1 MKLRVKCAVVESQMF
16 KLVISDDEG
25 QKTVVPLLRD
35 EVTIGREEGNTI
47 RLTERNVSRAHA
59 RLRRQ
64 SDTYV
69 IEDLGSYNG
78 IVINGERLE
87 SEIQLSAGDRVA
99 IGDYA
104 LAFESDADRV
114 SKPPPSVRP
123 SAPPPRFVIL
133 GEPAPGAEF
142 ALRRP
147 VVRIGRDDRLDI
159 PIYHKSISHEH
170 AEVQLKDGKVT
181 IFDLESLNGIRV
193 NGVQTSR
200 AVLEAG
206 DEIEIGAVRLQFFA
220 QEARTNLQPL
230 HKVEAASANASYSK
244 TAPVGRLAAA
254 ALGLVLLGGGAAF
267 FLMSESG
274 EPGFDSHFDFDA
286 DSIAAAP
293 TLETPSPDGGEPAR
307 VPEATDV
314 YPPQPEPDPI
324 DAKEARAMA
333 REAKTSCRK
342 ALRSGDWEEALSHAR
357 FALRMSPQDKVAR
370 DCMLAARE
378 GIGDSESLAEAER
391 ELAADRVESA
401 YALLTALPKR
411 SPLRKT
417 PQFAEVRSRYVAAH
431 QAYGARA
438 LRLGQADK
446 AKREASL
453 ILEIPGISTAERKAA
468 KALQNRARRAPSQSR
483 SELAANEP
491 SPQTA
496 SAVSAKP
503 DTKPDPKPTQTAD
516 TLQQARE
523 CLARGDNACVIRLL
537 EGGGAQNASA
547 LALLIETYRA
557 TGNQVAARRHMG
569 WFVTKYPSNSRAERY
584 RKMLGED

>member
-1 MKLRVKCAVVESQMF
+1 MF

-78 IVINGERLE
+78 VVINGQRIE
-87 SEIQLSAGDRVA
+87 SEIKLSAGDRVA

-142 ALRRP
+142 ALRQP
-147 VVRIGRDDRLDI
+147 VARIGRDDKLDI

-230 HKVEAASANASYSK
+230 PKLAVTPSNARSTKKFPVK
-244 TAPVGRLAAA
+244 TLAAA
-254 ALGLVLLGGGAAF
+254 ALGLVLAGGAAAF
-267 FLMSESG
+267 FLMPDFDEQG
-274 EPGFDSHFDFDA
+274 FEPDFDFDVG
-286 DSIAAAP
+286 STAAAP
-293 TLETPSPDGGEPAR
+293 TLETPPPPSPEERLEQASAPA
-307 VPEATDV
+307 ATDV
-314 YPPQPEPDPI
+314 YPPEPERDPI
-324 DAKEARAMA
+324 DAKEAKAMA
-333 REAKTSCRK
+333 REAKAKCKK
-342 ALRSGDWEEALSHAR
+342 ALRAGDWEEALSQAR
-357 FALRMSPQDKVAR
+357 FALRMNGQDKAAR
-370 DCMLAARE
+370 DCLLAARE
-378 GIGDSESLAEAER
+378 GIGDSESLAEAQR

-401 YALLTALPKR
+401 YALLTALPKK

-417 PQFAEVRSRYVAAH
+417 PEFAEVRSRYVAAH

-453 ILEIPGISTAERKAA
+453 ILGISGLTGAERAAA
-468 KALQNRARRAPSQSR
+468 KELQSQARRAASQSP
-483 SELAANEP
+483 SKPAADEP
-491 SPQTA
+491 SSGTSSAAKSTA
-496 SAVSAKP
+496 
-503 DTKPDPKPTQTAD
+503 DTKPETKPAQSAD
-516 TLQQARE
+516 ALQQARQ

-537 EGGGAQNASA
+537 EDGGARNASA

-557 TGNQVAARRHMG
+557 TGNQAAARRHMRG
-569 WFVTKYPSNSRAERY
+569 FVTKYPSNSRTERY
-584 RKMLGED
+584 SEMLGED